1 MHEQGCGES
10 SGTVASFPGDHSRIQ
25 ASFGMFVLNFPDARS
40 FFPGLAERGGP
51 QIPINLVAASK

>member
-1 MHEQGCGES
+1 MNRGVVKVLGQWLHSQE
-10 SGTVASFPGDHSRIQ
+10 DHSRIQ